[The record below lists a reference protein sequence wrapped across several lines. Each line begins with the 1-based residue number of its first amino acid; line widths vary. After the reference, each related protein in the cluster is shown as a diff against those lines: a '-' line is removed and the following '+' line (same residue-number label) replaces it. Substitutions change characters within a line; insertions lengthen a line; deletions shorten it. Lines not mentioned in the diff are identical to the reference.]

1 MYHKSFKHISRLDK
15 KNKQTPIPYKNLY
28 KKICYA
34 QPKKRINFKKCTFKK
49 SLKNFSIKI
58 IQKFATLGLN

>member
-34 QPKKRINFKKCTFKK
+34 QPKK
-49 SLKNFSIKI
+49 KN
-58 IQKFATLGLN
+58 